1 MQPTKGFTLI
11 ELLIV
16 VAIIGVLAA
25 VGIPMYNGYITSAKI
40 AATSMAHERMRDE
53 IGAILTKC
61 AADSSGSVQ
70 LFRDPRYSADKIAV
84 PCTTSSL
91 DFTSKFLFHFVDRM
105 NPYSQKE
112 AMLNSGGSCMEGT
125 SIPDLGKALVAH
137 TRNGPDAVTLCTNIG
152 DEDGNNKIV
161 KATLYRG

>member
-1 MQPTKGFTLI
+1 MRHPKGFTLI

-25 VGIPMYNGYITSAKI
+25 VGIPMYNGYITSTKI
-40 AATSMAHERMRDE
+40 AATTMAHDRMRDE
-53 IGAILTKC
+53 IGAILTIC

-70 LFRDPRYSADKIAV
+70 LFKDPRYSADKIAV
-84 PCTTSSL
+84 PCTTSSS
-91 DFTSKFLFHFVDRM
+91 DFTSKFLFHFVDQN

-112 AMLNSGGSCMEGT
+112 AMLNSGGSCMEGA
-125 SIPDLGKALVAH
+125 SIPALGKALVAH

-152 DEDGNNKIV
+152 DEEGNDKIL
-161 KATLYRG
+161 KASMYRG